1 MGKNKKKKN
10 INNSR
15 TTEEVKNNTILA
27 VPEDIDEKK
36 SDNIEYNNELTSS
49 QEKGEFQE
57 SDKAAE
63 VNSEEFKENESSK
76 VPDKKE
82 DIKQEK
88 NIDTSSQIIPS
99 EPVKKKSYIKI
110 VIISCIIIGILLLA
124 LLFSTIFAL
133 INSGN
138 ENIYRTTYIENIDV
152 SGLTKQ
158 QALEKLNSN
167 FNEKLSKI
175 IVLKHN
181 DYQTQISLSQI
192 ELSFDYESAV
202 NSAYS
207 KGRSGNIFK
216 DNYDI
221 LFSSFSNTTI
231 NPGFSYNEEII
242 NTLIKD
248 MTENISDRLV
258 EPSYYIEGND
268 LLISRGNDGNIIA
281 SDTLKKQINNIVSDL
296 NNSNLEI
303 DIPVIFKKVDNIDLN
318 KIYNEIHK
326 SPVNAYYTTDPYVI
340 YPHVDGIDFAISMEE
355 AQNLVN
361 SSSESEISIPLT
373 VTSPEITT
381 NDLGDEAFPNTLS
394 AFSTTYSTNN
404 VNRSTNIRLASD
416 KINGTVVMPGE
427 VFSYN
432 TTVGQ
437 RTAAAGFKA
446 AAVYSG
452 GEVTT
457 GLGGGICQ
465 VSSTLYNA
473 VLLAGLDIVER
484 QNHGFNPG
492 YVPVGRDATVSWG
505 APDFKFQ
512 NTRNYPIKIVCDG
525 TGGTITVE
533 ILGLKENDEYDIE
546 IESYVTRW
554 ISYSTIT
561 RPDPNLEP
569 GETRVIQSGSSGCTS
584 VAYRIYYKDG
594 EEIERE
600 LLSQDTYSPHNK
612 IVAVGN

>member
-281 SDTLKKQINNIVSDL
+281 SDTLKKQINKN
-296 NNSNLEI
+296 
-303 DIPVIFKKVDNIDLN
+303 
-318 KIYNEIHK
+318 
-326 SPVNAYYTTDPYVI
+326 
-340 YPHVDGIDFAISMEE
+340 
-355 AQNLVN
+355 
-361 SSSESEISIPLT
+361 
-373 VTSPEITT
+373 
-381 NDLGDEAFPNTLS
+381 
-394 AFSTTYSTNN
+394 
-404 VNRSTNIRLASD
+404 
-416 KINGTVVMPGE
+416 
-427 VFSYN
+427 
-432 TTVGQ
+432 
-437 RTAAAGFKA
+437 
-446 AAVYSG
+446 
-452 GEVTT
+452 
-457 GLGGGICQ
+457 
-465 VSSTLYNA
+465 
-473 VLLAGLDIVER
+473 
-484 QNHGFNPG
+484 
-492 YVPVGRDATVSWG
+492 
-505 APDFKFQ
+505 
-512 NTRNYPIKIVCDG
+512 
-525 TGGTITVE
+525 
-533 ILGLKENDEYDIE
+533 
-546 IESYVTRW
+546 
-554 ISYSTIT
+554 
-561 RPDPNLEP
+561 
-569 GETRVIQSGSSGCTS
+569 
-584 VAYRIYYKDG
+584 
-594 EEIERE
+594 
-600 LLSQDTYSPHNK
+600 
-612 IVAVGN
+612 